1 MPKIFVT
8 RPIPQPAL
16 QLLLDAFSAED
27 VKVYPIDQPIPREEL
42 LREVQGVDAIFSLL
56 TEKIDGELLDAAG
69 PQLQIVANMAVGY
82 DNVDVPAATERRV
95 PVTNTPDVLTETTA
109 DLAWTLLLGAS
120 RRAGEGER
128 FLRNGQWKTWSPTL
142 LCGYDVY
149 GKTLGIF
156 GMGRIGQ
163 AVARRAK
170 GFGMQVIYHNPDR
183 LPDAAEQELNARHVS
198 REELLRESDI
208 LSVHCPLTPET
219 RHAFGAS
226 EFQAMKKTAVF
237 VNTSRG
243 PVVDEAALAAALK
256 AGEIFAAGIDVFEKE
271 PQVHP
276 DLLACENAF
285 LLPHLGS
292 ATLETRTAM
301 ATIAAKNIVARLQGN
316 PLLTCINPD
325 AL

>member
-8 RPIPQPAL
+8 RLIPGAAL
-16 QLLLDAFSAED
+16 QLLLDAFPED
-27 VKVYPIDQPIPREEL
+27 SVQVYRHNQPIPREEL
-42 LREVQGVDAIFSLL
+42 LRQVQGADAIFSLL
-56 TEKIDGELLDAAG
+56 TERIDGELLDAAG
-69 PQLQIVANMAVGY
+69 PQLQIIANMAVGY
-82 DNVDVPAATERRV
+82 DNVDVPAATERGV
-95 PVTNTPDVLTETTA
+95 PITNTPDVLTETTA
-109 DLAWTLLLGAS
+109 DLAWTLILGAS

-128 FLRNGQWKTWSPTL
+128 FLRTGQWEHWSPIL

-170 GFGMQVIYHNPDR
+170 GFGMQVIYHNRKR
-183 LPDAAEQELNARHVS
+183 LVEGEEDARYVS
-198 REELLRESDI
+198 REALLAESDI

-219 RHAFGAS
+219 RHAFGAA

-256 AGEIFAAGIDVFEKE
+256 DGEIFAAGIDVFEKE

-276 DLLACENAF
+276 DLLACEKAF

-301 ATIAAKNIVARLQGN
+301 ATIAVKNIIARLKGK
-316 PLLTCINPD
+316 PLLTCINPE
-325 AL
+325 AI